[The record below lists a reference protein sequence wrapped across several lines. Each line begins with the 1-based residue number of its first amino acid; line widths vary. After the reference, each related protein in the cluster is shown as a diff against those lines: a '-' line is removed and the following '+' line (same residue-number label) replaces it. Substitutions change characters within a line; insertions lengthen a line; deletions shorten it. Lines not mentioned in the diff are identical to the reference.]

1 MERFEKP
8 EIGKT
13 LTVRT
18 RSGYAGESAANVPKS
33 HTMSGKVV
41 SGEHWDEPASFRLY
55 TGNKWHPISVI
66 ELKNI
71 LDLQYDDGTEGAT
84 EQVSKVDHRMW
95 EMPNAK
101 KDGHYVIIVKGDTWH
116 CECKGWG
123 FRKNCRHV
131 TAAKAEIE
139 EERKN
144 G

>member
-1 MERFEKP
+1 MERFEQP

-18 RSGYAGESAANVPKS
+18 RSGWAGESAINVPKS
-33 HTMSGKVV
+33 YTQTGKVM
-41 SGEHWDEPASFRLY
+41 SSEHWDEPASFRLY
-55 TGNKWHPISVI
+55 TGNEWHPISVI
-66 ELKNI
+66 ELSNI
-71 LDLQYDDGTEGAT
+71 LALQYEDGSAANT
-84 EQVSKVDHRMW
+84 EQVAEIDHRMW
-95 EMPNAK
+95 EMPNTK
-101 KDGHYVIIVKGDTWH
+101 KDGHYVVTVRGEIWN